1 MTHLLITTG
10 PESCGKTTL
19 ANALSANLQVPLVSE
34 AARAFL
40 DHRFQQHGHYRYD
53 VADLTAIAQLQFQA
67 EQQALASQPVQL
79 ICDTDLLV
87 VMLWSEVKYGAVDP
101 TITDLFTRSQATT
114 QRHYLL
120 CDHQIPWQVDPQ
132 RENPDDRAKL
142 FQRYLH
148 TLEQYQLS
156 YQVVQGD
163 IASRLNQVQHFLNPI
178 ISMSPILGC
187 PCCRD

>member
-1 MTHLLITTG
+1 MTQLLITTG

-19 ANALSANLQVPLVSE
+19 ASALSANLQVPLVSE

-40 DHRFQQHGHYRYD
+40 DQRFQQHGHYRYD
-53 VADLTAIAQLQFQA
+53 AADLTAIAQLQFQA
-67 EQQALASQPVQL
+67 EQQALASQPAQL
-79 ICDTDLLV
+79 VCDTDLLV

-101 TITDLFTRSQATT
+101 AITDLFARSQATSK
-114 QRHYLL
+114 RHYLL
-120 CDHQIPWQVDPQ
+120 CDHQIPWHADPQ

-156 YQVVQGD
+156 YQFVQGD
-163 IASRLNQVQHFLNPI
+163 IASRLSQVQHFLNPI
-178 ISMSPILGC
+178 VSMSPMLGC